1 MGCNS
6 SRMTNVPS
14 LLTAEQSHFLVRDT
28 WIHVCN
34 RYYEEVGISFMVR
47 IFQDYPEL
55 RKLWIFAATL
65 EVEEEIRKNSQVR
78 YHAAKIMYTLNEIIN
93 NIDDYDKRRR
103 ILESLGQIHLMYDVQ
118 PAYFQAAKSSMEHV
132 LSSVLGEN
140 FTHHHKQAW
149 AYLFQQIVVDLSRY
163 VEQQTVLV
171 AGCLKKEIITITKNP
186 I

>member
-6 SRMTNVPS
+6 SRVANTPS
-14 LLTAEQSHFLVRDT
+14 LLTAEQSHFLVRDNWT
-28 WIHVCN
+28 DVCN

-103 ILESLGQIHLMYDVQ
+103 ILESLGQIHFMYDVQ
-118 PAYFQAAKSSMEHV
+118 PAYFQAAKSCMENV
-132 LSSVLGEN
+132 LSSILGKN
-140 FTHHHKQAW
+140 FTHRHKQAW
-149 AYLFQQIVVDLSRY
+149 TYLFQQIVVDLGRG
-163 VEQQTVLV
+163 VEQQAVL
-171 AGCLKKEIITITKNP
+171 AGRLKKGINIITEHP